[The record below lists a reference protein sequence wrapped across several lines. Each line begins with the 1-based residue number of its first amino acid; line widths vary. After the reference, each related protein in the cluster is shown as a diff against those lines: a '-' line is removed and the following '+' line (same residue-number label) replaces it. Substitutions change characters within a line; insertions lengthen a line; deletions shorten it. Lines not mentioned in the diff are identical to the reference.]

1 MPSQFAIGLKG
12 GHEGLGGKWP
22 VQRYEGY
29 ESKPNQSNRVCVY
42 RRNNRVF
49 RQCNNVACKSS
60 TLSTRDNISNESAI
74 TGRRSWCLVCGSR
87 HSSSKSV
94 RDALNFDRIDWKA
107 SGVSD

>member
-49 RQCNNVACKSS
+49 RQCNNVACKSFYLS
-60 TLSTRDNISNESAI
+60 PLGITSATNRRLPAAGPGALSADRVTLAVNLY
-74 TGRRSWCLVCGSR
+74 GM
-87 HSSSKSV
+87 H
-94 RDALNFDRIDWKA
+94 
-107 SGVSD
+107 